1 MESVFITVISDV
13 VYYDKQK
20 KYVMEKE
27 VKNMNEIGKGMLV
40 ILIILYI
47 VSPIDF
53 APGPVDDA
61 IALLLGL
68 AAAKRLD

>member
-68 AAAKRLD
+68 AEAKRPD

>member
-1 MESVFITVISDV
+1 MESVFITVISNM

-20 KYVMEKE
+20 KYVMIKE

>member
-1 MESVFITVISDV
+1 MESVFITVISGV

-20 KYVMEKE
+20 KYIMLKE

-47 VSPIDF
+47 VSPIDL
-53 APGPVDDA
+53 APGPIDDA